1 MPPGSVPVP
10 LPHGNSKSDTPFYP
24 TLPSTVNRVKAK
36 SSLGPKEV
44 VARVSDSVGGVM
56 KAACPGTIPRGE
68 QQVSNVKWR
77 IKQVSLCNIDRR
89 SAADELY
96 AIMQRAHLEDPQ
108 QRFIRHIT
116 MSPEPAI
123 ILYTD
128 AQLHDLVRFCTATHK
143 HCVLTI
149 DPTFSLGDFDVTV
162 MTYRHLLVESVRTGQ
177 HPIMIGPIMIHYRKT
192 FSTYLFFA
200 SKTIIIYY
208 YVYIL

>member
-1 MPPGSVPVP
+1 M
-10 LPHGNSKSDTPFYP
+10 
-24 TLPSTVNRVKAK
+24 NRVKAE
-36 SSLGPKEV
+36 SSVGPKEV
-44 VARVSDSVGGVM
+44 VARVSDSVGGEM

-68 QQVSNVKWR
+68 QVSNVKWR
-77 IKQVSLCNIDRR
+77 IKRDKRVSLCNIDRR
-89 SAADELY
+89 SAAVELY
-96 AIMQRAHLEDPQ
+96 AIMQHAHLEDPQ

-128 AQLHDLVRFCTATHK
+128 AQIHDLVRFCTATHK

-162 MTYRHLLVESVRTGQ
+162 MTYRHLLVRTGR

-192 FSTYLFFA
+192 FSTYLFFQLWENVERY
-200 SKTIIIYY
+200 SHSERL
-208 YVYIL
+208 VQMVRRH

>member
-1 MPPGSVPVP
+1 M
-10 LPHGNSKSDTPFYP
+10 
-24 TLPSTVNRVKAK
+24 
-36 SSLGPKEV
+36 
-44 VARVSDSVGGVM
+44 
-56 KAACPGTIPRGE
+56 
-68 QQVSNVKWR
+68 
-77 IKQVSLCNIDRR
+77 CNIDRR

-96 AIMQRAHLEDPQ
+96 ATMQRAHLEDPQ

-149 DPTFSLGDFDVTV
+149 YPIFSLGDFDVTV
-162 MTYRHLLVESVRTGQ
+162 MTYQHLLVESVRTGR
-177 HPIMIGPIMIHYRKT
+177 HPIMIGPIMIHYCKT

-200 SKTIIIYY
+200 SSIVGECRALQSLRAFGTDGEKALSDAMKYAFPHAIHLMCFRHCRSNITAKLS
-208 YVYIL
+208 VWSPTLPLPTDTR